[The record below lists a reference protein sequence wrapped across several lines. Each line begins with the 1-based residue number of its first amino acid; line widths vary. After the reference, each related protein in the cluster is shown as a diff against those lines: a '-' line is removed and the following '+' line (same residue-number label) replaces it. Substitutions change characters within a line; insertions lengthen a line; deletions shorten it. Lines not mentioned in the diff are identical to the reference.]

1 MKVMSRGLWLR
12 CLFAALLVLV
22 GAPVFADGGNSVLI
36 LNDGYVREIP
46 GRNMMP
52 WAADDGGRIVAS
64 TVALVRGPGVVLV
77 ADPGMVHD
85 FPGMLKQL
93 KELGI
98 STGDVTHVFISHHH
112 PDHAYHAG
120 VFENAKLIDFAGI
133 YQNDVWYDHADNYA
147 IAPGIRVLKT
157 PGHTHEDASLV
168 VDTPDGTYAMT
179 HAWWYDMQPEKSPLA
194 QDHDMLDASRL
205 KLLEIADWIVPG
217 HGAPFENPNRAGK
230 PGPRAATAVDAAATT
245 DAAPTGLTLTSNSF
259 KDGDYLDNMYHLSE
273 DYGFGCNGDNLSP
286 HFAWDGAP
294 EGTESFVM
302 TAFHP
307 DAPTGS
313 GFWHWVVVNIP
324 ADVRE
329 LAMGAG
335 TISVAAQGADKNPT
349 AAPDAGGGNTGK
361 MPAGSL
367 QVRTDVAKPGYI
379 GPCLPKGVRGV
390 HRYFFTLHA
399 VNVKEFPVTAD
410 SSPALVGFYLNRH
423 SIANS
428 TLTALHRK

>member
-1 MKVMSRGLWLR
+1 METSLRGLGPRTLLAAVLS
-12 CLFAALLVLV
+12 LFGTPGL
-22 GAPVFADGGNSVLI
+22 ADPGNSVVI

-46 GRNMMP
+46 GRTTIP
-52 WAADDGGRIVAS
+52 WQDDDGGRIVAS
-64 TVALVRGPGVVLV
+64 TVALVRGPGVILI

-93 KELGI
+93 EDLGI

-120 VFENAKLIDFAGI
+120 VFEHAKLIDFAGI
-133 YQNDVWYDHADNYA
+133 YQNDVWYDHADNYE

-168 VDTPDGTYAMT
+168 VDTPDGTYALT

-194 QDHDMLDASRL
+194 QDHDQLDASRL

-217 HGAPFENPNRAGK
+217 HGAPFENPNRTGK
-230 PGPRAATAVDAAATT
+230 PGPS
-245 DAAPTGLTLTSNSF
+245 AAPAAGAAKTEVTPKGLTLTSNSF

-273 DYGFGCNGDNLSP
+273 PYGFGCNGDNLSP
-286 HFAWDGAP
+286 HFAWSGVPD
-294 EGTESFVM
+294 GTESFVM
-302 TAFHP
+302 TVFHP

-324 ADVRE
+324 AGVRE

-335 TISVAAQGADKNPT
+335 ALDS
-349 AAPDAGGGNTGK
+349 GK

-367 QVRTDVAKPGYI
+367 QVRTDIAKPGYI

-399 VNVKEFPVTAD
+399 VNVKEMPVTAD
-410 SSPALVGFYLNRH
+410 SAPALVGFYLNRH
-423 SIANS
+423 SIAKS

>member
-1 MKVMSRGLWLR
+1 MKSLLLGAVAAVWV
-12 CLFAALLVLV
+12 LFSVPAIAE
-22 GAPVFADGGNSVLI
+22 DQNSVLI

-46 GRNMMP
+46 GRNIMP

-64 TVALVRGPGVVLV
+64 TVALVRGPGVILI

-85 FPGMLKQL
+85 FAATLKL
-93 KELGI
+93 LEDLGV

-133 YQNDVWYDHADNYA
+133 YQNDVWLDHPDNYQ

-157 PGHTHEDASLV
+157 PGHTSEDASLI
-168 VDTPDGTYAMT
+168 VDTPDGVYAFT

-194 QDHDMLDASRL
+194 QDHDQLDASRL
-205 KLLEIADWIVPG
+205 MLLEIADWIIPG
-217 HGAPFENPNRAGK
+217 HGAPFENPARTGK
-230 PGPRAATAVDAAATT
+230 TGPRAATAADAPKAAGPP
-245 DAAPTGLTLTSNSF
+245 ASLTLTSNSF
-259 KDGDYLDNMYHLSE
+259 KDGDYLDNIYHLSE
-273 DYGFGCNGDNLSP
+273 SYGFGCNGDNVSP
-286 HFAWDGAP
+286 HFAWDGVP
-294 EGTESFVM
+294 EGTKSFVM

-324 ADVRE
+324 LGARE
-329 LAMGAG
+329 LVMGAG
-335 TISVAAQGADKNPT
+335 VLDS
-349 AAPDAGGGNTGK
+349 GK
-361 MPAGSL
+361 LPAGSL
-367 QVRTDVAKPGYI
+367 QVRTDVAKPGYV

-399 VNVKEFPVTAD
+399 VNVEKMPVTAD
-410 SSPALVGFYLNRH
+410 SAPGMVGFYLNRH
-423 SIANS
+423 SIAKS